1 MKKIRRKLL
10 VAFLLLCFLVVPS
23 KSVFASDQNIY
34 LGGMPIGFSIMQRG
48 AEVVGLTDVLTENG
62 TCSPAK
68 DAGIKAG
75 DLILSING
83 VEVND
88 AKDLTKTLTNCDSK
102 EIVIDRKGEE
112 IVLTVEPKKD
122 IVGNYKLGLFIRDEI
137 NGIGTVTYIK
147 GNQFASLGH
156 PIINDR
162 GEILN
167 IKRGEIYN
175 SLINGLKKGERGC
188 AGELHGVFLS
198 KGAIGCITS
207 NTNKG
212 VYGSFYGKIDN
223 SNLTKIKTA
232 EGKIGEASIYS
243 TIEGKTPKEYKISII
258 KADYSETLTK
268 NFVIKIED
276 QELLNKTGGIVQGMS
291 GSPIVQNGKLIGA
304 VTHVFINDPTRGFG
318 ISIQNMEIDFEEKAN
333 P

>member
-112 IVLTVEPKKD
+112 IVLPFLGLNTVQHIHAYDLAQIIYACIQKQDVSNGEAFIAVAERAMTLRAICEELYAHYGQKPNLRFVEWAEFEK
-122 IVGNYKLGLFIRDEI
+122 IVGKENADVTLDHATHSPCCSVEKAKQLLGVEI
-137 NGIGTVTYIK
+137 KY
-147 GNQFASLGH
+147 
-156 PIINDR
+156 
-162 GEILN
+162 
-167 IKRGEIYN
+167 
-175 SLINGLKKGERGC
+175 
-188 AGELHGVFLS
+188 
-198 KGAIGCITS
+198 
-207 NTNKG
+207 
-212 VYGSFYGKIDN
+212 
-223 SNLTKIKTA
+223 
-232 EGKIGEASIYS
+232 SIMD
-243 TIEGKTPKEYKISII
+243 IFKEYLQ
-258 KADYSETLTK
+258 Y
-268 NFVIKIED
+268 
-276 QELLNKTGGIVQGMS
+276 QGM
-291 GSPIVQNGKLIGA
+291 
-304 VTHVFINDPTRGFG
+304 
-318 ISIQNMEIDFEEKAN
+318 
-333 P
+333 